1 MEEDEKNQK
10 ETEWAMLYHH
20 STFKKCQRTKFQ
32 STWTLDENQKMSK
45 YYTCKSQDYTCV
57 SQNYICKSQDYT
69 CKSQKYT
76 CKSQSYT
83 CKSQKSTCK
92 YQNYTSFWL
101 ILAQKFKYLKKCD
114 YFEKSGIQGETF
126 LCDFLALWSSNLQ
139 SFLAGGEVP
148 SEWPTMQT
156 TRIFDPRH
164 KSDSAA
170 FLWGKDECGCRHN
183 PDVLLLHS
191 VWNSPKK
198 SHSTLRAKRTTF
210 TFWVDK
216 S

>member
-76 CKSQSYT
+76 CKSQNYT
-83 CKSQKSTCK
+83 CKSQNYTCK
-92 YQNYTSFWL
+92 SQMRH
-101 ILAQKFKYLKKCD
+101 
-114 YFEKSGIQGETF
+114 FE
-126 LCDFLALWSSNLQ
+126 
-139 SFLAGGEVP
+139 
-148 SEWPTMQT
+148 
-156 TRIFDPRH
+156 
-164 KSDSAA
+164 
-170 FLWGKDECGCRHN
+170 
-183 PDVLLLHS
+183 
-191 VWNSPKK
+191 
-198 SHSTLRAKRTTF
+198 
-210 TFWVDK
+210 
-216 S
+216 

>member
-32 STWTLDENQKMSK
+32 STWTLNTQWMKIKKCLSITLVNLKITLVCM
-45 YYTCKSQDYTCV
+45 
-57 SQNYICKSQDYT
+57 SQNYIC
-69 CKSQKYT
+69 
-76 CKSQSYT
+76 T

-191 VWNSPKK
+191 VWKSPKK